1 MKKFTFILIP
11 LLSILTFGT
20 IYSQN
25 VLSNGSFETGLNDWM
40 NLSGD
45 NGSKASFTLDTRN
58 SKRGSAMKV
67 FVKRLG
73 DNSWDIQSITQTKL
87 KKKKNYRLTFY
98 AKSRFPQSKFKAV
111 VQNEEYMEKIFELDV
126 DYKMFTWD
134 FRTIEN
140 VEEFKFQFFENGT
153 YFIDEIVIEKI

>member
-1 MKKFTFILIP
+1 MKNFTY
-11 LLSILTFGT
+11 LLLALFSLLTFE
-20 IYSQN
+20 IAHSQN

-73 DNSWDIQSITQTKL
+73 DNPWDIQSVIKTKL

-111 VQNEEYMEKIFELDV
+111 VQNEEYMEKIFDVGV
-126 DYKMFTWD
+126 DYRMYTWD
-134 FRTIEN
+134 FRTVEN
-140 VEEFKFQFFENGT
+140 VQEFKFQFFENGT